1 MSPFELNSEHAVEN
15 GDIASSSGT
24 WRKKPGRSAIYRTY
38 NPTLPRLICKNL
50 LTTAKHPLPQIQESH
65 IRSFSLLGILIP
77 SQNIQYCN
85 FDVRIIVKMHYF
97 IMAYLLLTFSIGKL
111 AFAFPAAAVK
121 TSTTTILAAAA
132 STSTAPLRKSKSPCL
147 PGNLHLTYFTARVTA
162 KNDLDKA
169 GKPITV
175 PALEAVTYNTG
186 DLIKVIEQRAWS
198 LKSREEC
205 RDLCWITP
213 SAIVDKSLPN
223 CLGGSYDTWTELCQ
237 LAFNAQLVE
246 GMERT
251 QQCPLGWITYAYIP
265 VEKAGERK
273 GSKHKRD
280 GDVKGKAAGEEEG
293 YDHDGGIRAPCLD
306 QGLGA
311 M

>member
-1 MSPFELNSEHAVEN
+1 MSPFELIPEHAVEN
-15 GDIASSSGT
+15 GDIASSSCT
-24 WRKKPGRSAIYRTY
+24 WRKKPGRSAIYRTQ
-38 NPTLPRLICKNL
+38 NPTSSRLKCKYH
-50 LTTAKHPLPQIQESH
+50 LTIAKYPLPQIQETH
-65 IRSFSLLGILIP
+65 NRFFSLLGILIP

-85 FDVRIIVKMHYF
+85 FDIRITAKMHYSNK
-97 IMAYLLLTFSIGKL
+97 AYLLLTFSIGKL
-111 AFAFPAAAVK
+111 ASAFPAAAVE
-121 TSTTTILAAAA
+121 TSTTTAPAAAA
-132 STSTAPLRKSKSPCL
+132 STSTAPLRKSTSPYM
-147 PGNLHLTYFTARVTA
+147 PGSLDLMYFTARVTA
-162 KNDLDKA
+162 KHDLDKA
-169 GKPITV
+169 GKPISV
-175 PALEAVTYNTG
+175 PALETVTYNTG

-213 SAIVDKSLPN
+213 SATVEKSLPN
-223 CLGGSYDTWTELCQ
+223 CLGGSYDTRTELCQ

-251 QQCPLGWITYAYIP
+251 EQCPLGWITYAHIP

-306 QGLGA
+306 QGLGK